1 MSVLTRMSSRR
12 SIFETFACFTSR
24 ILASS
29 SCDTSNALRS
39 SARVSSA
46 AIARV
51 RARARARACLGIF
64 ATRLENFLAIA
75 RPFLFEQNEVLVVE
89 PVRQRNELLIPTV
102 VSGLVASDQ
111 QDRDA
116 ARIESIEHPIR
127 TSRVLNAKLA
137 HMSMPRPLYS

>member
-1 MSVLTRMSSRR
+1 MRVLTRMSSRR

-51 RARARARACLGIF
+51 RARARSRACLGIF
-64 ATRLENFLAIA
+64 ATRLENLLAIA
-75 RPFLFEQNEVLVVE
+75 RSFLFEQNDALAVE
-89 PVRQRNELLIPTV
+89 MDPLGDHDALRTRPV
-102 VSGLVASDQ
+102 
-111 QDRDA
+111 
-116 ARIESIEHPIR
+116 
-127 TSRVLNAKLA
+127 
-137 HMSMPRPLYS
+137 